1 MGLLN
6 TAWIPSGVSGTRQA
20 TNPFTHL
27 PEDKLDII
35 REYFLKSEF
44 AGRVDFGEYL
54 AWLHQ
59 DDLIPEE
66 VLDIIASRNSADK
79 KAYSSVEELLADL
92 KSG

>member
-1 MGLLN
+1 M
-6 TAWIPSGVSGTRQA
+6 SSTRQTA
-20 TNPFTHL
+20 NPFTHM
-27 PEDKLDII
+27 PEDKLGII

-44 AGRVDFGEYL
+44 AGRMDFGEYL
-54 AWLHQ
+54 VWLHE

-66 VLDIIASRNSADK
+66 VLDIIASRNSSDK

>member
-1 MGLLN
+1 M
-6 TAWIPSGVSGTRQA
+6 SSTRQT

-44 AGRVDFGEYL
+44 AGRMDLGIFGL
-54 AWLHQ
+54 AHQ